1 MIKSVF
7 KNSDDDYYSED
18 KRENFNEFLN
28 LDFEND
34 LLDYS
39 LDNTNDF
46 YSYSD
51 TELYFLNSLLNNN
64 FDPNQIELVDL
75 ILI

>member
-39 LDNTNDF
+39 LDNTDDF

-64 FDPNQIELVDL
+64 FDPNQIELVDV